1 MIVRNQVAAFHLRK
15 VLHVSVLAL
24 LAAMAVPAA
33 AATPEETAREVLAKS
48 PIIDGHNDTPHQIA
62 AMFDRDFSKFDL
74 TALPADVLAKT
85 HTDIKNARAGYLG
98 GQYWSVYVDA
108 ALPKHEAVARNI
120 QQIDVVRQMMARY
133 PETFTYAATAAE
145 VEAAMKKGKIASL
158 IGMEG
163 GHSIGGSLEILRQT
177 YALGARYMTLTH
189 SLTNDWADSATDAP
203 KHNGL
208 SPFGFEVLAEM
219 NHLGMI
225 ADISHV
231 SEATMHDVLDKSTA
245 PVLFTHSNA
254 HAVTPH
260 PRNVPDSVLKRLP
273 QNGGVVMVTF
283 VPGFTSAARRQWEYE
298 RSAVAGR
305 AKTEFSGNPA
315 GEKAAVD
322 AWIAANPQPKA
333 TLAQVADHIDHIR
346 KVAGIDHIGIGGD
359 FGGVDELPVGL
370 ENVSTYPAL
379 FAELVRRG
387 YAKTDL
393 AKIAQG
399 NVLRVMRGVEKA
411 AGKSF

>member
-1 MIVRNQVAAFHLRK
+1 MKAVFVQSTINLRSFLRVFGSTFLFVVAAP
-15 VLHVSVLAL
+15 VI
-24 LAAMAVPAA
+24 
-33 AATPEETAREVLAKS
+33 AATPEETAREVLAKT

-62 AMFDRDFSKFDL
+62 ELFDRDFSKFDL
-74 TALPADVLAKT
+74 NGLKPEILAKT
-85 HTDIKNARAGYLG
+85 HTDIPTARAGVLG
-98 GQYWSVYVDA
+98 GQFWSVYVDA
-108 ALPKHEAVARNI
+108 ALPKHEAVTRTI
-120 QQIDVVRQMMARY
+120 EQIDVVHQMIARY
-133 PETFTYAATAAE
+133 PQTFAYATTAAE
-145 VEAAMKKGKIASL
+145 VEAAMKKGKIASM

-163 GHSIGGSLEILRQT
+163 GHSIGSSLGILREM
-177 YALGARYMTLTH
+177 YLVGARYMTITH
-189 SLTNDWADSATDAP
+189 SLTTDWADSATDAP
-203 KHNGL
+203 KHDGL
-208 SPFGFEVLAEM
+208 SAFGFEVLAEM
-219 NHLGMI
+219 NRLGMI

-245 PVLFTHSNA
+245 PVLFTHSDA
-254 HAVTPH
+254 RAISPH

-283 VPGFTSAARRQWEYE
+283 VPGFVSAERRRWDYE
-298 RSAVAGR
+298 KAAVAGR
-305 AKTEFSGNPA
+305 AKLEFTGNPE

-322 AWIAANPQPKA
+322 AWVAAHLMPRA
-333 TLAQVADHIDHIR
+333 TIAQVADHIDHIR

-387 YAKTDL
+387 YSKADL

-399 NVLRVMRGVEKA
+399 NTLRVMRGVEKA
-411 AGKSF
+411 AGR

>member
-1 MIVRNQVAAFHLRK
+1 MNVQNRRRSLCVLRF
-15 VLHVSVLAL
+15 LRVSVLAVL
-24 LAAMAVPAA
+24 GVVAIPAV

-62 AMFDRDFSKFDL
+62 ELFDRDFSKFDL
-74 TALPADVLAKT
+74 NALPADVLAKT
-85 HTDIKNARAGYLG
+85 HTDIRTARAGFLG
-98 GQYWSVYVDA
+98 GQFWSVYVDA
-108 ALPKHEAVARNI
+108 ALPKHEAVTRTI
-120 QQIDVVRQMMARY
+120 QQIDVVRQMISRY
-133 PETFTYAATAAE
+133 PDSLAYASTAAE
-145 VEAAMKKGKIASL
+145 IEAAMKAGKIASL

-177 YALGARYMTLTH
+177 YALGARYMTITH
-189 SLTNDWADSATDAP
+189 SLTTDWADSATDAP
-203 KHNGL
+203 KHDGL

-219 NHLGMI
+219 NRLGMI

-231 SEATMHDVLDKSTA
+231 SEATMHDVLDKGTA

-254 HAVTPH
+254 RAVTPH

-283 VPGFTSAARRQWEYE
+283 VPGFTSAERRQWEYD
-298 RSAVAGR
+298 RSGVAGR
-305 AKTEFSGNPA
+305 AKTEFSGNPD
-315 GEKAAVD
+315 GEKAAVA

-346 KVAGIDHIGIGGD
+346 KVAGINHIGIGGD

-387 YAKTDL
+387 YSKAEL
-393 AKIAQG
+393 AKISQG
-399 NVLRVMRGVEKA
+399 NVFRVMRGVEKA
-411 AGKSF
+411 AGK